1 VFNFPGNKKHLDFI
15 SPQLELPYSRIITT
29 TTNAGE
35 DVVKQEQL
43 NTAGGYAISST
54 TMESSEEIPQK
65 TKNKTAI

>member
-15 SPQLELPYSRIITT
+15 SPQLELPYSRIIT